1 VKVMIRGS
9 TRYAAVAAVLAAMT
23 AMTAWTTVAA
33 AAVPSD
39 SDLRVVRLD
48 PDRAAPGGTTTV
60 HGFVANG
67 GPDRTASP
75 FTVLIDLPPGFTAEG
90 PYFPTSCA
98 ASFGGH
104 LLSCTFPAGLPSLR
118 TATVLAP
125 VRVGRDVPPGTVA
138 EGHVRVVGVDD
149 RHPAD
154 DSTAFTLTVA

>member
-1 VKVMIRGS
+1 MTRGS
-9 TRYAAVAAVLAAMT
+9 TRLAAATAALVACVTVT
-23 AMTAWTTVAA
+23 AMAA
-33 AAVPSD
+33 PSD

-48 PDRAAPGGTTTV
+48 PDPAAPGGTTTV

-98 ASFGGH
+98 ASIGGH
-104 LLSCTFPAGLPSLR
+104 VLSCAFPAGLPSLR

-154 DSTAFTLTVA
+154 NGTAFTITVR